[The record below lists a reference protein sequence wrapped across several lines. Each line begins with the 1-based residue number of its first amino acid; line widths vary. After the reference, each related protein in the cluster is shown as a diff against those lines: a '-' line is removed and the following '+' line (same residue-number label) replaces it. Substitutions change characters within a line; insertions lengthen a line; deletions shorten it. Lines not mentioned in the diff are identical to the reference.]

1 MAVYITNTPTGP
13 RLVTA
18 KTPVLAISHAMGTDG
33 YTAEAL
39 NATELADWLAKGL
52 KIETAPEPVARA
64 KKEVHPAGASPFYN
78 APGSEQAA

>member
-52 KIETAPEPVARA
+52 KIENAPEPVTRG
-64 KKEVHPAGASPFYN
+64 KKAEQPVASPFL
-78 APGSEQAA
+78 AQKTA

>member
-18 KTPVLAISHAMGTDG
+18 KTPVQAIAYTMGTDG

-39 NATELADWLAKGL
+39 NATQLAEWLAKGL
-52 KIETAPEPVARA
+52 KIETAPEPITRA
-64 KKEVHPAGASPFYN
+64 KKSEQPVASPFL
-78 APGSEQAA
+78 AQKTA